1 MEVVTVGEFDEPFT
15 NPCYL
20 SVAYDIRVARLTRWT
35 FDVDLDDGS
44 VAEAM
49 TSEEVPESEVNCV
62 PESREERFR
71 RVVHRCLSKHRCLL
85 IWEG

>member
-1 MEVVTVGEFDEPFT
+1 MAGVLHSDTDCDAGKFDAPFRDA
-15 NPCYL
+15 NSPA
-20 SVAYDIRVARLTRWT
+20 SAYIIRIARLTKWT

-71 RVVHRCLSKHRCLL
+71 RVVHR
-85 IWEG
+85 